1 MGQEY
6 VQCFTIESFYLGSI
20 VIFDLSSITIVQF
33 WSSKYHDCA
42 ILIPGLRFQLRDFGD
57 PLCDFGRL
65 DISIVIIGS
74 RYHYRF

>member
-6 VQCFTIESFYLGSI
+6 IRCFTIESFYLGSI
-20 VIFDLSSITIVQF
+20 VLFNLPSITIVQF

-42 ILIPGLRFQLRDFGD
+42 ILIHRLRFQLCDFGD
-57 PLCDFGRL
+57 PLCDFGPL
-65 DISIVIIGS
+65 DISIVIIRS